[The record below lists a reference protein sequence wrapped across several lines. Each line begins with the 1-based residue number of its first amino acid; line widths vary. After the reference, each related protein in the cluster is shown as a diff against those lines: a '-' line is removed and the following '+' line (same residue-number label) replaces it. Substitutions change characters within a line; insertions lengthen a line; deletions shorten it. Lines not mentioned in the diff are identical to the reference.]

1 MKKPIISKAELLKRL
16 RLTGK
21 SGDREGAHINA
32 DELLLQYINDEDV
45 TRVWNKVSS
54 NFWYA

>member
-1 MKKPIISKAELLKRL
+1 MKKPIISKAELLKQL

-21 SGDREGAHINA
+21 SGDTGGAHINA

-45 TRVWNKVSS
+45 TRVWNEVSA

>member
-1 MKKPIISKAELLKRL
+1 MKKPIISKAELLKQL
-16 RLTGK
+16 RLMGEDR
-21 SGDREGAHINA
+21 DRESAHVNA

-45 TRVWNKVSS
+45 TRVWNEVSA